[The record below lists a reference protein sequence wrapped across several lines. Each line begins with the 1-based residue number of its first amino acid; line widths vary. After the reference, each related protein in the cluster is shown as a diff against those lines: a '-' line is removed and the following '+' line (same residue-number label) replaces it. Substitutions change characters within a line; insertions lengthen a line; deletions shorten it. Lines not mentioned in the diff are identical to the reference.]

1 MMTMHSFSIRNVFDL
16 HEPGYAEG
24 KRAMPREATY
34 LTLFEPATYSI
45 RVQGALD
52 ANWSGRLGG
61 LRILVVRAGD
71 QAVTE
76 LSGQLADQAALVGVL
91 TSLYDLGMPLLS
103 VERIAAP

>member
-1 MMTMHSFSIRNVFDL
+1 MTMHSFSIRNVFDL
-16 HEPGYAEG
+16 LGPRYAEG

-61 LRILVVRAGD
+61 LRSLVVRAGD